1 MNQMFNY
8 EEGLKELKKLRQRKR
23 NFTLE
28 DLNALIRQISVDDPL
43 ANEDAT
49 TIMYSGMIDEVTHSH
64 LLIEDLALRKDVRLL
79 DRTPVAEFLRSN
91 PYRDAVRMALLTA
104 SPNLKA
110 KALSDAVNDYL
121 YG

>member
-1 MNQMFNY
+1 MFNY

-23 NFTLE
+23 NFTFE